1 MADLDDCQL
10 LTELLPR
17 VTALA
22 CESGRAILTIY
33 QDLNPAVE
41 YKLDRSPVTQADI
54 VSHHIL
60 WAGLAGLPP
69 HWPVLSEESVEVPFD
84 ERKSWRHFWMIDPL
98 DGTKEFLHRTGE
110 FTVNIALIEDDRPIL
125 GVVYAPVFDKL
136 YFAAR
141 GAGSYR
147 TDGKITTPIKVGP
160 AMTGGTRFV
169 VSRCHAAEQETLA
182 HFIDQTK
189 GRETIVMGSS
199 LKFCLIAEGAADVYP
214 RNGPTMEWDT
224 AAAQCILEEAGG
236 SVTDLE
242 GNTIRYNKNV
252 LLNSAF
258 VARAHSNEGRGF
270 SRA

>member
-1 MADLDDCQL
+1 MADRCEM
-10 LTELLPR
+10 LTELLPH

-22 CESGRAILTIY
+22 CESGRSILALH
-33 QDLNPAVE
+33 QNLNPQVN
-41 YKLDRSPVTQADI
+41 YKLDHSPVTQADL
-54 VSHHIL
+54 VSHQIL
-60 WAGLAGLPP
+60 ETGLACLAP
-69 HWPVLSEESVEVPFD
+69 HWPVLSEESATVPFD

-98 DGTKEFLHRTGE
+98 DGTKEFLQRTGE
-110 FTVNIALIEDDRPIL
+110 FTINIALIEDDRPVL
-125 GVVYAPVFDKL
+125 GVVYAPVIDKL

-147 TDGKITTPIKVGP
+147 MDGKVTTPIKVAPTTAGS
-160 AMTGGTRFV
+160 TRFV
-169 VSRCHAAEQETLA
+169 VSRRHAAEQETLT

-189 GRETIVMGSS
+189 GCESIVMGSS

-242 GNTIRYNKNV
+242 GNTIRYNKHV
-252 LLNSAF
+252 LLNSGF
-258 VARAHSNEGRGF
+258 VARAHS
-270 SRA
+270 

>member
-1 MADLDDCQL
+1 
-10 LTELLPR
+10 
-17 VTALA
+17 LA
-22 CESGRAILTIY
+22 IY
-33 QDLNPAVE
+33 QDLNPRVE
-41 YKLDRSPVTQADI
+41 YKADHSPLTQADLA
-54 VSHHIL
+54 SHQIL
-60 WAGLAGLPP
+60 ETGLGRLEP
-69 HWPVLSEESVEVPFD
+69 HWPVLSEESVEVPFE

-110 FTVNIALIEDDRPIL
+110 FTVNIALIEDGRPIL
-125 GVVYAPVFDKL
+125 GVVYAPVIDKL

-147 TDGKITTPIKVGP
+147 TEGSVTSPINVAP
-160 AMTGGTRFV
+160 ATKGSPRFV
-169 VSRCHAAEQETLA
+169 VSRSHASELETR
-182 HFIDQTK
+182 
-189 GRETIVMGSS
+189 GCESRVMGSS

-242 GNTIRYNKNV
+242 GNTIKYNKHV

-258 VARAHSNEGRGF
+258 VARAHS
-270 SRA
+270 

>member
-1 MADLDDCQL
+1 MADPYDCKW

-22 CESGRAILTIY
+22 CESGRTILSLY
-33 QDLNPAVE
+33 QDLNPRVQ
-41 YKLDRSPVTQADI
+41 YKLDHSPVTHADL

-60 WAGLAGLPP
+60 ESGLACVAP
-69 HWPVLSEESVEVPFD
+69 HWPVLSEESVEVPFG

-110 FTVNIALIEDDRPIL
+110 FTVNIALIEVDRPIL
-125 GVVYAPVFDKL
+125 GVVYAPVIDKL

-147 TDGKITTPIKVGP
+147 TEGRVTTPIKV
-160 AMTGGTRFV
+160 ASITTGSTRFV
-169 VSRCHAAEQETLA
+169 VSRCHASEQEALT
-182 HFIDQTK
+182 QTK
-189 GRETIVMGSS
+189 DGKSIVMGSS

-236 SVTDLE
+236 SVSDLE
-242 GNTIRYNKNV
+242 GNTIRYNKQV
-252 LLNSAF
+252 LLNPAF
-258 VARAHSNEGRGF
+258 VARAHF
-270 SRA
+270 

>member
-1 MADLDDCQL
+1 MADPAVCKW

-22 CESGRAILTIY
+22 CESGRTILAIY
-33 QDLNPAVE
+33 QDLNPQVE
-41 YKLDRSPVTQADI
+41 YKLDHSPVTQADLA
-54 VSHHIL
+54 SHHIL
-60 WAGLAGLPP
+60 QAGLAGLAP
-69 HWPVLSEESVEVPFD
+69 HYPVLSEESAEVPFD
-84 ERKSWRHFWMIDPL
+84 ERKSWQRFWMIDPL
-98 DGTKEFLHRTGE
+98 DGTKEFLRRTGE

-125 GVVYAPVFDKL
+125 GVVYAPVIDKM

-147 TDGKITTPIKVGP
+147 TDGKVTTPIKVAP
-160 AMTGGTRFV
+160 PTTGSKRFV
-169 VSRCHAAEQETLA
+169 VSRSHALKQETLTL
-182 HFIDQTK
+182 FSDQMK
-189 GRETIVMGSS
+189 GCELMVMGSS

-242 GNTIRYNKNV
+242 GNRIRYNKRV
-252 LLNSAF
+252 LLNSGF
-258 VARAHSNEGRGF
+258 VARSHA
-270 SRA
+270 

>member
-1 MADLDDCQL
+1 MADPYACKW

-22 CESGRAILTIY
+22 CESGRTILAIY
-33 QDLNPAVE
+33 GDPNPVVQ
-41 YKLDRSPVTQADI
+41 YKLDHSPVTQADL

-60 WAGLAGLPP
+60 ESGLARIEP

-110 FTVNIALIEDDRPIL
+110 FTVNIALIEEDRPIL
-125 GVVYAPVFDKL
+125 GVVYAPVIDKL

-147 TDGKITTPIKVGP
+147 TDGKVTMPIKV
-160 AMTGGTRFV
+160 ASATTGSTRFV
-169 VSRCHAAEQETLA
+169 VSRHHASEQETLSN
-182 HFIDQTK
+182 FIDQTK
-189 GRETIVMGSS
+189 GSEPIVMGSS

-214 RNGPTMEWDT
+214 RIGPTMEWDT

-236 SVTDLE
+236 SVIDLG
-242 GNTIRYNKNV
+242 GNTIRYNKQV
-252 LLNSAF
+252 LLNPGF
-258 VARAHSNEGRGF
+258 VARAHS
-270 SRA
+270 

>member
-1 MADLDDCQL
+1 MADPYACKWLAA
-10 LTELLPR
+10 LLPR
-17 VTALA
+17 VIALA
-22 CESGRAILTIY
+22 NESGRTILAIY
-33 QDLNPAVE
+33 QDLNPQVE
-41 YKLDRSPVTQADI
+41 YKLDHSPVTQADL

-60 WAGLAGLPP
+60 QAGLARLAP

-84 ERKSWRHFWMIDPL
+84 ERKSWQHFWMIDPL

-125 GVVYAPVFDKL
+125 GVVYAPVIDKL

-147 TDGKITTPIKVGP
+147 MDGKVTTPIKVAP
-160 AMTGGTRFV
+160 ATAGNTRFV
-169 VSRCHAAEQETLA
+169 VSRRHGSEPETLT
-182 HFIDQTK
+182 HFIGQTK
-189 GRETIVMGSS
+189 GCESRVMGSS
-199 LKFCLIAEGAADVYP
+199 LKFCLIAEGGADVYP

-242 GNTIRYNKNV
+242 GNTIRYNKRV
-252 LLNSAF
+252 LLNSGF
-258 VARAHSNEGRGF
+258 VARARS
-270 SRA
+270 

>member
-1 MADLDDCQL
+1 MADPCASKW

-17 VTALA
+17 AIDLA
-22 CESGRAILTIY
+22 CESGRSILAIY
-33 QDLNPAVE
+33 QDLNPQVE
-41 YKLDRSPVTQADI
+41 YKLDHSPVTQADLA
-54 VSHHIL
+54 SHHIL
-60 WAGLAGLPP
+60 QTGLARLAP

-98 DGTKEFLHRTGE
+98 DGTKEFLQRTGE

-125 GVVYAPVFDKL
+125 GVVYAPVIDKL

-141 GAGSYR
+141 GVGSYR
-147 TDGKITTPIKVGP
+147 MDGKVTTPIRVASTTAGSS
-160 AMTGGTRFV
+160 RFV
-169 VSRCHAAEQETLA
+169 VSRHHASEQET
-182 HFIDQTK
+182 K
-189 GRETIVMGSS
+189 GGELIVMGSS

-242 GNTIRYNKNV
+242 GNTIRYNKHL
-252 LLNSAF
+252 LLNPGF
-258 VARAHSNEGRGF
+258 VARAHS
-270 SRA
+270 

>member
-1 MADLDDCQL
+1 M
-10 LTELLPR
+10 
-17 VTALA
+17 
-22 CESGRAILTIY
+22 
-33 QDLNPAVE
+33 E
-41 YKLDRSPVTQADI
+41 YKLDHSPVTQADL
-54 VSHHIL
+54 VSHRIL
-60 WAGLAGLPP
+60 EAGLARLAP

-125 GVVYAPVFDKL
+125 GVVYAPAIDKL

-147 TDGKITTPIKVGP
+147 KDGKVTTPIKVAP
-160 AMTGGTRFV
+160 ATAGTTRFV
-169 VSRCHAAEQETLA
+169 VSRCHASEQETPA
-182 HFIDQTK
+182 HFKDQTK
-189 GRETIVMGSS
+189 GCEFMVMGSS

-242 GNTIRYNKNV
+242 GNAIRYNKQV
-252 LLNSAF
+252 VVNSGF
-258 VARAHSNEGRGF
+258 VARARS
-270 SRA
+270 

>member
-1 MADLDDCQL
+1 MADPFPCQW

-22 CESGRAILTIY
+22 YESGRAILAIY
-33 QDLNPAVE
+33 QDPNPQVN
-41 YKLDRSPVTQADI
+41 YKLDHSPVTQADLA
-54 VSHHIL
+54 SHHIL
-60 WAGLAGLPP
+60 QAGLARLDP
-69 HWPVLSEESVEVPFD
+69 HWPVLSEESAEVPFE

-98 DGTKEFLHRTGE
+98 DGTKEFLRRTGE

-136 YFAAR
+136 YFATR

-147 TDGKITTPIKVGP
+147 TDGKVTTAIKVAP
-160 AMTGGTRFV
+160 ATAGKTRFT
-169 VSRCHAAEQETLA
+169 VSRTHASEQETL
-182 HFIDQTK
+182 QTK
-189 GRETIVMGSS
+189 GCELIVMGSS

-236 SVTDLE
+236 SVSDLE

-252 LLNSAF
+252 LRNPGF
-258 VARAHSNEGRGF
+258 VARAHP
-270 SRA
+270 